1 MGAWLLPGEYPNRV
15 DAARTDGFEALFG
28 GAVLPRNLAR
38 GLDQGGVERGSAH
51 PVGQALERPNDRFH
65 GLVEP
70 LAPLR
75 LRLLRISKF
84 ANFARV
90 SVALKRQEY
99 ASDRNEVVPIWY
111 LQVET
116 ETEPREKRTHNIL
129 WNNE

>member
-1 MGAWLLPGEYPNRV
+1 MGAWLLPGEYPKRA
-15 DAARTDGFEALFG
+15 DAARTDGLEALFG

-84 ANFARV
+84 AKFARA

-116 ETEPREKRTHNIL
+116 ETEPRKKRTHNNL
-129 WNNE
+129 

>member
-1 MGAWLLPGEYPNRV
+1 MGAWLLPGEYPNQADV
-15 DAARTDGFEALFG
+15 ARTDGLEALFG
-28 GAVLPRNLAR
+28 GAVLLHSLAR

-51 PVGQALERPNDRFH
+51 PVEQALERPNDRLH

-75 LRLLRISKF
+75 LCLLRITKF
-84 ANFARV
+84 AKFARV

-99 ASDRNEVVPIWY
+99 ASDRNEVAPIWY

-116 ETEPREKRTHNIL
+116 EIEQREKRTHNIL
-129 WNNE
+129 